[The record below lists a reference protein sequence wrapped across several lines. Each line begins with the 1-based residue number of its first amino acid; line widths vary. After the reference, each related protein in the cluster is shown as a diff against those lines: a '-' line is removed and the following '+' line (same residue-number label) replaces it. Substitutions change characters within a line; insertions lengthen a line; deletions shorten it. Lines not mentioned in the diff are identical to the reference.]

1 MPTPRMVDQYDLPRS
16 AGRTSTP
23 EGKIME
29 FDDMAAAVAK
39 WAGTQPLVRKAY
51 LFGSRVR
58 GTHRPDSDLDV
69 AVEVFT
75 LPGDS
80 SPFTTWA
87 GEAQRLKTSI
97 AGVVPV
103 TIDLDWYGDEVE
115 TPRIHEAL
123 EQSSIVVYDVES
135 TTLAIPTT

>member
-1 MPTPRMVDQYDLPRS
+1 
-16 AGRTSTP
+16 
-23 EGKIME
+23 ME

-69 AVEVFT
+69 AVEVFA

-80 SPFTTWA
+80 SPFTTWT
-87 GEAQRLKTSI
+87 GEAQRLKASI

-103 TIDLDWYGDEVE
+103 VIDLDWYGDEVE
-115 TPRIHEAL
+115 TPRIHAAL
-123 EQSSIVVYDVES
+123 EQSSVMVYDVENTTS
-135 TTLAIPTT
+135 TIPTS

>member
-1 MPTPRMVDQYDLPRS
+1 
-16 AGRTSTP
+16 
-23 EGKIME
+23 ME

-39 WAGTQPLVRKAY
+39 WASTQPVVRKVY

-80 SPFTTWA
+80 SPFTTWT
-87 GEAQRLKTSI
+87 GEAQRLKVSI
-97 AGVVPV
+97 AGIVPV
-103 TIDLDWYGDEVE
+103 NIDLNWYGGAVE
-115 TPRIHEAL
+115 TARIHAGLEA
-123 EQSSIVVYDVES
+123 SSIVIYHGKIAED
-135 TTLAIPTT
+135 LQDD